1 MQVRLLSGAPFM
13 KIILF
18 ICLIT
23 VGYCDEIKLKTS
35 KDVFEEY
42 EKRGNYC
49 VVPEAS
55 TYLQVGAFL
64 GIVAAIL
71 KYKRRG

>member
-1 MQVRLLSGAPFM
+1 M
-13 KIILF
+13 KVILF
-18 ICLIT
+18 TLLVA

-35 KDVFEEY
+35 KDILEEY

-71 KYKRRG
+71 KYKRRS